1 MLHAISI
8 SFACIGATE
17 SDTNNAITVHKSTML
32 ARNTRLV
39 FIRPTKKISLQN
51 YNWKL
56 GVYRCDVWSVKSAT
70 NSDNKHLLYIY
81 VLLYIIYRC
90 RVHDFPSVTCKCIEL
105 EINREC
111 FVEYIKVHMQ
121 RKKYESGILQLNHG
135 SLSFL
140 RTSHIMNEER
150 IQNKNQKIR
159 WPNLWPRQYTGPNEW
174 SLSIS
179 TDLPFAL

>member
-8 SFACIGATE
+8 SFACIVATE
-17 SDTNNAITVHKSTML
+17 SDTNTAITVHKSTML

-39 FIRPTKKISLQN
+39 FIRPTKKS
-51 YNWKL
+51 
-56 GVYRCDVWSVKSAT
+56 VYKIIIGNQVCIDVMYDPLKVPPTVKT
-70 NSDNKHLLYIY
+70 NTYFIYTYYYILYID
-81 VLLYIIYRC
+81 V
-90 RVHDFPSVTCKCIEL
+90 
-105 EINREC
+105 EC
-111 FVEYIKVHMQ
+111 TTFHQIHASALSSRSIEYIKVHMQ

-159 WPNLWPRQYTGPNEW
+159 
-174 SLSIS
+174 
-179 TDLPFAL
+179 

>member
-81 VLLYIIYRC
+81 VLLYIIDAECTTFHQLHASALSSRSIE
-90 RVHDFPSVTCKCIEL
+90 SVSLSTLRFICNVRNMKAE
-105 EINREC
+105 
-111 FVEYIKVHMQ
+111 F
-121 RKKYESGILQLNHG
+121 LQLNHG

-150 IQNKNQKIR
+150 IQNKNKKIR

-179 TDLPFAL
+179 PDLPFAL